1 MGIASGERF
10 VEVGKC
16 DIVCISSD
24 GSYSDDSISDP
35 VRFSKGIYIYI
46 HVCPPTNK

>member
-35 VRFSKGIYIYI
+35 VRFSKGIYIYTCLSS
-46 HVCPPTNK
+46 HK